1 MSSDFERLLRDARE
15 ALPLPDEESTQRARS
30 RAVASLRTKRRR
42 ARVLVLAGATLVGA
56 VALGVTAGSLNAPSV
71 TAAREPAELGFV
83 PEPGWFALQSP
94 PPAIQG
100 QQIVAV
106 AANVPFAADDVA
118 GRPRGAV
125 RLAVLDASDASAG
138 RDRDRG
144 DDVASDDP
152 ARRAGTD
159 LGRVLARRR
168 ATAASFAT
176 RFPSSAGARRCA
188 RTSRRRS
195 TTCPRRCAGYNVDV
209 VVYFGTARPSA
220 ALMREAQRQLSGFVV
235 RSEGSSARRP
245 ATVATPTE
253 PHVLVDR
260 TFSCGTV
267 PLGGLYQV
275 EVRGH
280 AGDRTA
286 GLWSRLAYAG
296 VSTGGNGGRP
306 DTSIPPV
313 SSLAWISAGVP
324 SPGTTIDETYDAFS
338 AQSGGTLGR
347 NTELCRPTTERVAL
361 SRAGLRGGDVG
372 RQARTVDCDAPRR
385 VLVRLR
391 ATAAGSAALRE
402 RGRIFVATS
411 TPIVRAELAVRTPA
425 GKLLVYATVDQSGRA
440 RQYVAARGCE
450 VER

>member
-15 ALPLPDEESTQRARS
+15 ALPLPDEESTQRARY

-56 VALGVTAGSLNAPSV
+56 VALGVTAGSLNAPNV

-106 AANVPFAADDVA
+106 AANVPFAPDDVKDGLVEPSGLPYSTLLTLPPSGIVIVA
-118 GRPRGAV
+118 TMTPETIPHVAPVRIGPYYPRVELPLRLRDALQVVHWGAQVRP
-125 RLAVLDASDASAG
+125 DQ
-138 RDRDRG
+138 
-144 DDVASDDP
+144 P
-152 ARRAGTD
+152 
-159 LGRVLARRR
+159 
-168 ATAASFAT
+168 TAQFHLPVHL
-176 RFPSSAGARRCA
+176 R
-188 RTSRRRS
+188 
-195 TTCPRRCAGYNVDV
+195 GYNVDV
-209 VVYFGTARPSA
+209 VVYFGTPMPSG

-235 RSEGSSARRP
+235 RSEGSEPRGA
-245 ATVATPTE
+245 ATVAAPSET
-253 PHVLVDR
+253 HVLLDR

-275 EVRGH
+275 EARGH

-338 AQSGGTLGR
+338 AQTGGTIGR
-347 NTELCRPTTERVAL
+347 NTELCRPATERVAL

-385 VLVRLR
+385 VFVRLR

>member
-1 MSSDFERLLRDARE
+1 
-15 ALPLPDEESTQRARS
+15 
-30 RAVASLRTKRRR
+30 
-42 ARVLVLAGATLVGA
+42 VLVLAGATLVGA
-56 VALGVTAGSLNAPSV
+56 VALGVTAGSLNAPNV

-106 AANVPFAADDVA
+106 AANVPFAPDDVKDGLVEPSGLPYSTLLTLPPSGIVIVA
-118 GRPRGAV
+118 TMTPETILHVAPVRIGPYYPRVELPLRLRDALQVVHGGAQVRP
-125 RLAVLDASDASAG
+125 DQ
-138 RDRDRG
+138 
-144 DDVASDDP
+144 P
-152 ARRAGTD
+152 
-159 LGRVLARRR
+159 
-168 ATAASFAT
+168 TAQFHLPVHL
-176 RFPSSAGARRCA
+176 R
-188 RTSRRRS
+188 
-195 TTCPRRCAGYNVDV
+195 GYNVDV
-209 VVYFGTARPSA
+209 VVYFGTPMPSG

-235 RSEGSSARRP
+235 RSEGSEPRGA
-245 ATVATPTE
+245 ATVAAPSET
-253 PHVLVDR
+253 HVLLDR

-275 EVRGH
+275 EARGH

-338 AQSGGTLGR
+338 AQTGGTLGR
-347 NTELCRPTTERVAL
+347 NTELCRPATERVAL

-411 TPIVRAELAVRTPA
+411 TPIVRAELAVRSPA